1 MSVGGGVVRKLV
13 KNCRLKFPNDN
24 HRTLA
29 DCGGEL
35 KSTDRDTTTLR
46 EVKMGTKELYSE
58 LGSNKSFEEV
68 QEAVRK
74 SFQIVG
80 GEMQDSENGI
90 LIIKG
95 TNQVKKAFSTMKF
108 SATVDIS
115 SVSKG
120 KYDLKCTIN
129 WLPHWFHFLM
139 FLWGFVSVVTWI
151 YNVLYFF
158 VDPTLIYQR
167 ALDRV
172 EFFLE

>member
-1 MSVGGGVVRKLV
+1 
-13 KNCRLKFPNDN
+13 
-24 HRTLA
+24 LA

-35 KSTDRDTTTLR
+35 KSVDRSPTALK

-58 LGSNKSFEEV
+58 LISNKSFEEV

-90 LIIKG
+90 LIMGG
-95 TNQVKKAFSTMKF
+95 TRQVKKAFSTMKF

-115 SVSKG
+115 SVSEG

-129 WLPHWFHFLM
+129 WFPHWFHFLM
-139 FLWGFVSVVTWI
+139 FVWGFVSVVTWI
-151 YNVLYFF
+151 YNALYFF
-158 VDPTLIYQR
+158 VDPTPVYQR
-167 ALDRV
+167 ALDRI